1 MDPQALYSVMNG
13 SQPQLLHGKTCIELK
28 LSAGQDYYR
37 DRDARLSS
45 MPLKAFMGL
54 IFQHCPGL
62 APFAAQRDAIHAQV
76 CASGL

>member
-1 MDPQALYSVMNG
+1 MNG